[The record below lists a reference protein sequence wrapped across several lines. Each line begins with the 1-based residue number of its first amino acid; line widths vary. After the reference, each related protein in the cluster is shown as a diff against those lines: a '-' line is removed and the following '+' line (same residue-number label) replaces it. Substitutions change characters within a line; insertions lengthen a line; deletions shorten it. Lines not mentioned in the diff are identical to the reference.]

1 MSRSISNHAIHNR
14 DQAKARAR
22 ELRSELAL
30 AGTPISHSE
39 ALERVAWELGY
50 RDWNTASAR
59 LSNEPEI
66 PLMVGDLVAGRY
78 LKKPFTGRVLA
89 VREIAGGSAF
99 EITLDFDEPVD
110 VVEFESFS
118 AFRKRINATV
128 SSGGVSFTKTSDGV
142 PHLVVERTSI
152 GLI

>member
-1 MSRSISNHAIHNR
+1 MSLTISNR

-22 ELRSELAL
+22 EIRAELAL

-39 ALERVAWELGY
+39 ALERVAHELGY

-59 LSNEPEI
+59 LSNEPEV
-66 PLMVGDLVAGRY
+66 PLQVGDQVAGSY
-78 LKKPFTGRVLA
+78 LKKPFTGRVLS
-89 VREIAGGSAF
+89 VREMAGGTAF

-110 VVEFESFS
+110 VVEFDSFS

-128 SSGGVSFTKTSDGV
+128 SSGGVSFSKTSDGV

-152 GLI
+152 GLV